1 MAVVEHCLARAGGN
15 PQGVVVV
22 VGIGKGACILHK
34 QVLQARASPSWPARF
49 SRLEVGGGGSELGA
63 RLDVAPPPL
72 ARTAVLPSESHAR
85 YQRKSPPATHLVRP
99 SGGKSGAGRAIK
111 FLQGYFC
118 VGLAYTLPSFI
129 CGT

>member
-1 MAVVEHCLARAGGN
+1 MGLTQRS
-15 PQGVVVV
+15 
-22 VGIGKGACILHK
+22 KY
-34 QVLQARASPSWPARF
+34 ASSLSQRVAEEAAAA
-49 SRLEVGGGGSELGA
+49 SEVPGWC
-63 RLDVAPPPL
+63 VAPPPL

-129 CGT
+129 CGTSYAW